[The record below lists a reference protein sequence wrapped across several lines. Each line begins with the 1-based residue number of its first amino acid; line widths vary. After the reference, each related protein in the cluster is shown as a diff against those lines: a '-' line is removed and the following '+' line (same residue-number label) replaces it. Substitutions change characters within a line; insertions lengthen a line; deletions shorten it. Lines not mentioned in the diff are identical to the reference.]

1 MRTSFTSRY
10 LLASFF
16 AALLCMGSGTCS
28 HTDVVPTPV
37 PSQVD
42 GGAAAPTDGGAV
54 PAGVD
59 GGSAPT
65 SVYEQACSNMVSL
78 ECSEGSAGNC
88 VSVLESASAQG
99 ITPISVPCVATAT
112 SPAAVRSCGAIAC
125 TIEVGA
131 TLAPSCVNACAM
143 VKKFEC
149 REAPACLA
157 ECNKAIAG
165 KVVDLKL
172 ACLVKAKTKAQLQS
186 CGSVACR

>member
-1 MRTSFTSRY
+1 MKNLIKISP
-10 LLASFF
+10 LLSVLFF
-16 AALLCMGSGTCS
+16 AAFLCTGSARCS
-28 HTDVVPTPV
+28 HATVVPTPA

-42 GGAAAPTDGGAV
+42 GGAVPVDGGVAPV
-54 PAGVD
+54 SVD

-65 SVYEQACSNMVSL
+65 SIYEQACSNMVSL
-78 ECSEGSAGNC
+78 ECSEGSADNC

-112 SPAAVRSCGAIAC
+112 SPAAVRACGAIAC
-125 TIEVGA
+125 TIEVGTA
-131 TLAPSCVNACAM
+131 LAPSCINACAV

-157 ECNKAIAG
+157 ECNKVIAG

-172 ACLVKAKTKAQLQS
+172 ACLVKARTKAQLQS